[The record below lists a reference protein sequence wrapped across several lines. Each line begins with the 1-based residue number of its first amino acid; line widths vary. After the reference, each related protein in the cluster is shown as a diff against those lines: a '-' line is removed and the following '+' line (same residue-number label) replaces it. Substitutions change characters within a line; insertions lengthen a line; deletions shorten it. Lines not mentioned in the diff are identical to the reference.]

1 MYQLGKENPEVPN
14 KVILVMGARGS
25 KLEAVSE
32 VTAYVVNHQK
42 GFRIPYSLTII
53 DMPGFEG
60 TRDAEG
66 DKLVEEQLLEFFS
79 TPGGIDHMDAIC
91 LVAQAFLA
99 HSTHTQKHIFDSMLS
114 MLGKDVLETK
124 SLTLT
129 LEVLKER
136 QELEAALRR
145 PAPPKVEQV
154 HPNSFQISI
163 DPVAIGKPSVSRFQV
178 EYRIAGDNWKS
189 LSTEGPKD
197 QFTLE
202 DVHLNLQYQFR
213 SAQRDFG
220 LKAKDYT
227 IILFAHYSNI
237 GSRSLRN
244 VKYLQYENMD
254 EYIAECG
261 NRCLAFNNKA
271 KGVERE
277 AQVAELMTMID
288 DLVERNSD
296 APCYTED
303 MMNIN

>member
-1 MYQLGKENPEVPN
+1 MLLTRPLFLSSPLWVAGPERRIVLVGKTRRGKSATGNTILGSEVFSVKFEREYWSVTKACQKEEVQLNGRKVVVVDTPGFRHRPDKTIAAEVSKCVRFCFPGPH
-14 KVILVMGARGS
+14 VILHVM
-25 KLEAVSE
+25 
-32 VTAYVVNHQK
+32 
-42 GFRIPYSLTII
+42 
-53 DMPGFEG
+53 
-60 TRDAEG
+60 
-66 DKLVEEQLLEFFS
+66 
-79 TPGGIDHMDAIC
+79 TPSHGNDHETNA
-91 LVAQAFLA
+91 AQ
-99 HSTHTQKHIFDSMLS
+99 Q
-114 MLGKDVLETK
+114 
-124 SLTLT
+124 
-129 LEVLKER
+129 LKE
-136 QELEAALRR
+136 
-145 PAPPKVEQV
+145 
-154 HPNSFQISI
+154 I
-163 DPVAIGKPSVSRFQV
+163 
-178 EYRIAGDNWKS
+178 
-189 LSTEGPKD
+189 
-197 QFTLE
+197 
-202 DVHLNLQYQFR
+202 
-213 SAQRDFG
+213 FG